1 MGDMLIRGIPEPLK
15 SDIAQ
20 AASKEGTSLSAKAID
35 LLRKGM
41 VAEKR
46 AKPAPGLTA
55 WDQLRSVFAAHDAIG
70 DEFAE
75 MMNEIEAR
83 RKRDFGRPLP
93 DFE

>member
-1 MGDMLIRGIPEPLK
+1 MGDMLIRGIPDPLK

-41 VAEKR
+41 IAEKETEPEAGR
-46 AKPAPGLTA
+46 SA
-55 WDQLRSVFAAHDAIG
+55 WDSLRSIFAAHDAIG
-70 DEFAE
+70 DEYAE
-75 MMNEIEAR
+75 IMDEIEAE
-83 RKRDFGRPLP
+83 RKRDFGRPPP